1 MLFFFL
7 LLLSAPCI
15 PPIYFSMPF
24 LYIVFYLLFLYVL
37 YIPHA
42 YKIKEKKKTKI
53 ILKIKNKITRQA

>member
-42 YKIKEKKKTKI
+42 YKKKDENN
-53 ILKIKNKITRQA
+53 IKN